1 MKVVQSIESARE
13 EHIGSHGI
21 GARALDAALARHAT
35 TCFVAISKSGGTA
48 ETLMQT
54 IAVLSALRDAGL
66 QTRIPD
72 IFLGITEPAIPR
84 KANGLRD
91 LLGKYH
97 VPMLDHDPGVGG
109 RYSAFT
115 NVELLPA
122 ANWPRRRSST
132 RGSRPRA
139 RSGSDQKICAAG
151 SGGGRCG
158 AVRCTR
164 RGEGQVDQRND
175 GLDSAKHGPRIDSE
189 LAKLASEAGFGG
201 KTIGDLV
208 AAEGRATAETLAGNG
223 CPVRTIHLGRLDEE
237 ALGELMMHF
246 MLETIIAAHLLGVDP
261 FDQPAVEE
269 GKVLAKK
276 YLIDS

>member
-1 MKVVQSIESARE
+1 VRVKSTS
-13 EHIGSHGI
+13 GSHGI

-35 TCFVAISKSGGTA
+35 TCFVAIFKSGGTA

-132 RGSRPRA
+132 RVSRPRA

-164 RGEGQVDQRND
+164 RRRASR
-175 GLDSAKHGPRIDSE
+175 SA
-189 LAKLASEAGFGG
+189 
-201 KTIGDLV
+201 
-208 AAEGRATAETLAGNG
+208 
-223 CPVRTIHLGRLDEE
+223 
-237 ALGELMMHF
+237 
-246 MLETIIAAHLLGVDP
+246 
-261 FDQPAVEE
+261 
-269 GKVLAKK
+269 
-276 YLIDS
+276 